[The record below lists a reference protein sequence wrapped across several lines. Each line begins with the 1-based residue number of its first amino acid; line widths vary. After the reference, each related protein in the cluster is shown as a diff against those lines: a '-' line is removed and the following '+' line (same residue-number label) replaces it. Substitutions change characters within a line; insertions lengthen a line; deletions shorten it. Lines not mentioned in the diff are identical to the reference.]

1 MPKKIKS
8 AVKRFGTRY
17 GRTIREK
24 VAKIEDKL
32 RGKHKC
38 PYCSA
43 LKAKRIAAGIWACKK
58 CKSKFT
64 GAAYAVKRNIKERE
78 VEESAD

>member
-8 AVKRFGTRY
+8 AVKRYGTRY

-24 VAKIEDKL
+24 VAKIENEL

-38 PYCSA
+38 PYCAA
-43 LKAKRIAAGIWACKK
+43 LKAKRIAAGIWECKK
-58 CKSKFT
+58 CTSKFT
-64 GAAYAVKRNIKERE
+64 GAAYSVKRKIKEKGA
-78 VEESAD
+78 EEIAS